1 MKTAKSLNWVVA
13 ILGIWELLAPFIL
26 SYSKVQKAAEGAQK
40 AAALPKTGNAM
51 WDAIIIGIVLL
62 IVGAW
67 AALSNSVGL
76 IKSLSWLN
84 AILGLWLIIAPFTLG
99 YSKLASAMWND
110 VVIGIIVLVVGA
122 WAALVAKEV

>member
-1 MKTAKSLNWVVA
+1 
-13 ILGIWELLAPFIL
+13 
-26 SYSKVQKAAEGAQK
+26 
-40 AAALPKTGNAM
+40 M

-122 WAALVAKEV
+122 WAALVVKEV

>member
-1 MKTAKSLNWVVA
+1 MKTSKTLNWIIA

-26 SYSKVQKAAEGAQK
+26 SYSKVQKAAQGAQK

-67 AALSNSVGL
+67 AGLSNSVGL
-76 IKSLSWLN
+76 IKGLSWLN

-99 YSKLASAMWND
+99 YSKLASGMWND
-110 VVIGIIVLVVGA
+110 VIIGILVAIFGA
-122 WAALVAKEV
+122 WAAMTAKEA